1 MNLRRWAFISAG
13 LGVLGLLA
21 CLLLASRE
29 AVAASLASLLGLAGI
44 PLGGLCLG
52 LSVALVS
59 GNARD
64 QLWPWTLFSSR
75 ALPALALI
83 ALPVL
88 AGAGVLYQWVG
99 PDEGGFRGFWLAWPS
114 FAVRG
119 VLYPA
124 AWWALSTWVLPLSI
138 KRPAAAGLGLIALV
152 MTTSLAAVDWA
163 MSLDPHFKSSLFGM
177 VWFGRLMLS
186 GIAFC
191 CLLALARGSNRPGVL
206 RGMLAA
212 AVLAWLY
219 LHFMQYLVIWYGNL
233 PEKIRWYQHRA
244 EGGWLWL
251 TWLLGAGQSLVFIA
265 LLWPFSQRRRVLMVL
280 ATATLLLGLA
290 EGVWMS
296 LPGLSEMHPVLLGL
310 SLIAAWLAGGG
321 LLALA
326 LLAKR
331 TLPRRTP

>member
-1 MNLRRWAFISAG
+1 MSARRLAFAGAG
-13 LGVLGLLA
+13 LGALGLLV

-64 QLWPWTLFSSR
+64 QLWMWTLSSAR
-75 ALPALALI
+75 AVPVLALI

-88 AGAGVLYQWVG
+88 AGAGVLYEWAG

-114 FAVRG
+114 FVVRG
-119 VLYPA
+119 LLYLA
-124 AWWALSTWVLPLSI
+124 FWWGLATWVLPTSI
-138 KRPAAAGLGLIALV
+138 RRPAAAGLGLIAL
-152 MTTSLAAVDWA
+152 MLTTSLAAVDWA

-191 CLLALARGSNRPGVL
+191 CLLALGRGSDRPGVL

-212 AVLAWLY
+212 AALAWLY

-233 PEKIRWYQHRA
+233 PEEIRWYQHRG

-251 TWLLGAGQSLVFIA
+251 TCLLGAGQSSVFIA
-265 LLWPFSQRRRVLMVL
+265 LLWPFSQRRKVLTAL
-280 ATATLLLGLA
+280 AAVTLVLGLA
-290 EGVWMS
+290 EGVWLS
-296 LPGLSEMHPVLLGL
+296 LPGLSAMQPALL
-310 SLIAAWLAGGG
+310 SLSLVCAWLAGIG

-326 LLAKR
+326 LL
-331 TLPRRTP
+331 PRRTT

>member
-75 ALPALALI
+75 ALLALALI

-119 VLYPA
+119 VLYLA
-124 AWWALSTWVLPLSI
+124 AWWALSTWVLPLCI

-233 PEKIRWYQHRA
+233 PEEIRWYQHRA
-244 EGGWLWL
+244 GGGWLWL